1 MSEVL
6 TNTEEWS
13 AGAGIV
19 DTVKGAA
26 EDLSNPGDLAMDG
39 LALSLDVLGLIANPL
54 GGLASAGI
62 GWLIE
67 HLSFLK
73 EPLDDLAGDPDK
85 IVEIAAVWGEQVRQE
100 IGQIA
105 TDYEK
110 AVESEIPSWRGDA
123 ADSYRKSSGQIV
135 EQLRALED
143 ASTGVSD
150 GLRLS
155 GVLVATTR
163 GIIRDLISDVV
174 AEIVIAAGAAL
185 ATSWCSF
192 GASIGAF
199 IGWSVAR
206 GAATAAKI
214 TGKISKLLMKLA
226 VSLNKFAKL
235 KGAVKALGKVAH
247 TMRKGSAKLGQAAG
261 RNGRAMRSVEGKVD
275 GWKESITGK
284 LPQGVRDV
292 ADNVDGLLSKRTRDG
307 FSDSVSWGNLG
318 RTGVY
323 EGSKE
328 TADADDNYDDA
339 KEDLAKQQK

>member
-1 MSEVL
+1 VTVL

-26 EDLSNPGDLAMDG
+26 DDLSDPGDLALDG

-105 TDYEK
+105 TDYEQ
-110 AVESEIPSWRGDA
+110 AVKTEISSWRGDA
-123 ADSYRKSSGQIV
+123 ADAYRKASGEIV
-135 EQLRALED
+135 EQLRALES

-163 GIIRDLISDVV
+163 GIIRDLIADVV
-174 AEIVIAAGAAL
+174 GEIVVAAGAAL

-199 IGWSVAR
+199 IGWAVAR

-226 VSLNKFAKL
+226 VALNKFAKL
-235 KGAVKALGKVAH
+235 KGAVKALAKVAKRMGDAAS
-247 TMRKGSAKLGQAAG
+247 TLGRTAG
-261 RNGRAMRSVEGKVD
+261 RNGRALRAVEGKAD
-275 GWKESITGK
+275 AMNGAITGK
-284 LPQGVRDV
+284 LPQGMRDF

-307 FSDSVSWGNLG
+307 FSDSISWGNVG
-318 RTGVY
+318 RTAVY

-328 TADADDNYDDA
+328 TADSDDNYDDA
-339 KEDLAKQQK
+339 KAN

>member
-1 MSEVL
+1 MSVL
-6 TNTEEWS
+6 TNMDEWS

-26 EDLSNPGDLAMDG
+26 DDLSDPGDLALDG
-39 LALSLDVLGLIANPL
+39 LALGIDVLGLVANPL
-54 GGLASAGI
+54 GGLAAAGI

-85 IVEIAAVWGEQVRQE
+85 IVEIAAVWGEQVRQQ
-100 IGQIA
+100 IGQVA
-105 TDYEK
+105 TDYER
-110 AVESEIPSWRGDA
+110 AVEGETGSWQGSA
-123 ADSYRKSSGQIV
+123 ADAYRKGAGEIV
-135 EQLRALED
+135 EQLRALES
-143 ASTGVSD
+143 ASTGVSE

-163 GIIRDLISDVV
+163 GIIRDLIADVV
-174 AEIVIAAGAAL
+174 GEIVVAAAAAL

-192 GASIGAF
+192 GASVGAF

-226 VSLNKFAKL
+226 VALNKFAKL
-235 KGAVKALGKVAH
+235 KGAVQALAKLARRMGDGAKALGRV
-247 TMRKGSAKLGQAAG
+247 AG
-261 RNGRAMRSVEGKVD
+261 RNGRALRAVEGQADAMKNAV
-275 GWKESITGK
+275 TGR
-284 LPQGVRDV
+284 LPQGLRDF
-292 ADNVDGLLSKRTRDG
+292 AENVDGLLAKRTRDG
-307 FSDSVSWGNLG
+307 FSDSVDWRNLV

-328 TADADDNYDDA
+328 TADADDNYSDA
-339 KEDLAKQQK
+339 KEDLPKK

>member
-1 MSEVL
+1 MSVL
-6 TNTEEWS
+6 TNTDEPT

-26 EDLSNPGDLAMDG
+26 DDLSDPGDLTLDG
-39 LALSLDVLGLIANPL
+39 VALGLDVLGLIANPL
-54 GGLASAGI
+54 GGLASAGV

-100 IGQIA
+100 IGQVA
-105 TDYEK
+105 TDYEQ
-110 AVESEIPSWRGDA
+110 AVKTEISSWQGDA
-123 ADSYRKSSGQIV
+123 ADSYRKASGRIV
-135 EQLRALED
+135 EQLRALES

-163 GIIRDLISDVV
+163 GIIRDLIADVV
-174 AEIVIAAGAAL
+174 GEIIVAAAAAL

-192 GASIGAF
+192 GASVGAF
-199 IGWSVAR
+199 IGWAVAR

-214 TGKISKLLMKLA
+214 TGKISKMLMKLA
-226 VSLNKFAKL
+226 VALNKFAKL
-235 KGAVKALGKVAH
+235 KGAVQALAKVAKR
-247 TMRKGSAKLGQAAG
+247 MGDVASSLGRTAG
-261 RNGRAMRSVEGKVD
+261 RNGRALRAVEGQADTMKNAV
-275 GWKESITGK
+275 TGR
-284 LPQGVRDV
+284 LPQGLRDV
-292 ADNVDGLLSKRTRDG
+292 AENVDGLLSKRTRDG
-307 FSDSVSWGNLG
+307 FSDSISWGNLA

-323 EGSKE
+323 ETSKE
-328 TADADDNYDDA
+328 TADADDNYGDA
-339 KEDLAKQQK
+339 KEESAKGS